1 MTFGSALEKHYVF
14 PNVKETGKG
23 LQEHYPECYMMF
35 ISDFTDSTAPPTKLG
50 NE

>member
-1 MTFGSALEKHYVF
+1 MFSQTE
-14 PNVKETGKG
+14 VKETGKG

-35 ISDFTDSTAPPTKLG
+35 FGDFTDSTVSPTKLG